1 MPARDMREPAVRSW
15 RKRFRAQLGFPAAP
29 PAAPAFAAIEIAPAS
44 AVSMASDSG
53 SEPDGVAHAGVMKI
67 ELPRSGRIRISS
79 SIEPA
84 VVTGALRVLV
94 RR

>member
-29 PAAPAFAAIEIAPAS
+29 PAFAAVEIAPAS
-44 AVSMASDSG
+44 AVSMASDAG
-53 SEPDGVAHAGVMKI
+53 SEPDAGVMKI
-67 ELPRSGRIRISS
+67 ELPRSGRVRISS
-79 SIEPA
+79 SVEPA
-84 VVTGALRVLV
+84 VVTAALRVLV